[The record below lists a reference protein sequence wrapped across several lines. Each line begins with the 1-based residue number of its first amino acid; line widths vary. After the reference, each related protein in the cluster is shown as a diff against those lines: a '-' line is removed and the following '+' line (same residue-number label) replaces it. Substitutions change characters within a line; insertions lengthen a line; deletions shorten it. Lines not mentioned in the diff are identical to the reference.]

1 VSDREIINNILKG
14 ESHLFELL
22 VDRYKSMVFKV
33 AMGFVHD
40 TQAANDIVQDVFVK
54 LWSQLGD
61 FTFEAKLS
69 TWLYR
74 VTVNTSLNVLRKDKF
89 KSMIEDISHLTR
101 TNDDGSIE
109 IQIEDSYGETPED
122 YVRNEELRQL
132 LKKAIDSLPKKQ
144 KIAFVLSKYR
154 GLSSKDIAEIMEI
167 SPGNVDVL
175 IYRAKQKL
183 QKYILKHSKNFN
195 PNDL

>member
-1 VSDREIINNILKG
+1 MSDREIINNILKG